1 MTAST
6 ARPNDEKYWA
16 ALAALK
22 DMGPSAL
29 LRLHD
34 RFNDMSLAWRATSA
48 DLVQAG
54 FDRDLAAQ
62 AAREMQG
69 IDPDVEMEK
78 VEDAGARIITFA
90 SDLFPPLLR
99 EIPSQPAIL
108 FVRGE
113 LEGPD
118 FSRTVGIVG
127 TRRISAYG
135 RQVTQMLAYELA
147 AAGLTVV
154 SGLALGADSVA
165 HRAALEAGGRTIA
178 VLGNGIDTVYPAKH
192 VRLAQDIAQSGAVLT
207 EYPPGTA
214 PAAEHFP
221 QRNRI
226 ISGLSMAII
235 VTEAPARNGAFLTA
249 SFANHQGRD
258 VLAVPGDV
266 FSVLSAGCNAL
277 IRDGAVM
284 VRNSEDVLEAINLAA
299 RAIQL
304 PFEMEPAPA
313 LAGDELAVATLLSPK
328 PLHRDEITRNSQL
341 TAQKVASLL
350 TIMEMKGLAKDVGG
364 GHYVQGRVHSV
375 RSK

>member
-127 TRRISAYG
+127 TRCISAYG

-235 VTEAPARNGAFLTA
+235 VTEAPARSGAFLTA

-341 TAQKVASLL
+341 TAQKVAALL